1 MIIQCN
7 KCQKSFVVPDNAI
20 TSNGRLVQCSAC
32 GNQWKQYPE
41 NLTNKSPKKIK
52 SKEKPKKTV
61 TSEKKIVSRKKSK
74 KKTRNV
80 DVYSEEYLQK
90 KHGIKIID
98 PSSLSEKKTYNKKLK
113 NEKINTGLGFYSY
126 ILIFIIVT
134 TSLLGI
140 INLTDQ
146 IIISNFP
153 MTENYLTYL
162 FETLNNFKT
171 FIFDFL
177 DL

>member
-113 NEKINTGLGFYSY
+113 VRKNQKKL
-126 ILIFIIVT
+126 
-134 TSLLGI
+134 
-140 INLTDQ
+140 
-146 IIISNFP
+146 
-153 MTENYLTYL
+153 
-162 FETLNNFKT
+162 
-171 FIFDFL
+171 
-177 DL
+177 